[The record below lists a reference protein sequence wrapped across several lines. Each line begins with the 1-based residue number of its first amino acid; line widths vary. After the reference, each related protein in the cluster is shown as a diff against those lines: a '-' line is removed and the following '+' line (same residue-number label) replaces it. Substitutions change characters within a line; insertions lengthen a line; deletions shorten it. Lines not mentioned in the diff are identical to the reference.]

1 MVGNNLFSGLFI
13 KCSVSQKMQLN
24 EEALNY
30 GCFHPAC
37 FGEALLQAVGVSVGP
52 PPLPPTSPLPCFA
65 GITQALSGQA
75 MQARGGDEGHL
86 SVFRLRSTLGP
97 FGPES
102 SNLPE
107 VAGTVLSPSPNC
119 TVGTSDSPGC
129 NVPSWQQGG
138 MATPLSCWGP
148 VATAS
153 FSCGLEH
160 ITPG

>member
-1 MVGNNLFSGLFI
+1 MKRHLIMAAFI
-13 KCSVSQKMQLN
+13 QL
-24 EEALNY
+24 AL
-30 GCFHPAC
+30 GRPCFKLWEFQLDHLPCPPPPPSPAVI
-37 FGEALLQAVGVSVGP
+37 GALQA
-52 PPLPPTSPLPCFA
+52 LC
-65 GITQALSGQA
+65 GQA

-119 TVGTSDSPGC
+119 TVGTGTSDSPGC
-129 NVPSWQQGG
+129 DVPSRQQGG

-153 FSCGLEH
+153 FSCGLER